1 MLNAE
6 RRKAQKDA
14 ARVVQCL
21 LNAAEAEVSS
31 SEHGDRGGL
40 AHHEEPRQGLCLV
53 QTPVAKLFREV
64 FRKGRYVFPLSKTV
78 FLSY

>member
-6 RRKAQKDA
+6 RRKAQKDT

-31 SEHGDRGGL
+31 SGHGDRGGL
-40 AHHEEPRQGLCLV
+40 AHHEEPRQGECLV

-64 FRKGRYVFPLSKTV
+64 CQKGR
-78 FLSY
+78 